1 MRTAPIRRFWA
12 WPGELSD
19 RGILGI
25 NRRNVRYLFDLN
37 LRSSYKLV
45 DDKVLTKQL
54 CHQHGIVVPKTYAIV
69 ERFGDVKRLAEI
81 VEQYAEFVIKP
92 ASGSGGR
99 GIMVVVGREGRF
111 YVGARGQRI
120 PFSELR
126 YHVCSTLSGLYS
138 LAGQSDR
145 VIIEERIMPHSVFE
159 GLSVGGT
166 PDVRII
172 VYRGS
177 PAQAMLRLPTE
188 ASKGR
193 ANLHQGA
200 IAAGI
205 DLNTGRTLGG
215 VWRNRAIVT
224 HPDTG
229 LAVGGLTIP
238 YWDRILDTACS
249 LSKAL
254 NMGYIGVDLL
264 LDDAQ
269 GPIVL
274 EANARP
280 GLAVQIANRTGLMKV
295 LADLPAR
302 ISVSVAG
309 SKSSR
314 GALAC

>member
-1 MRTAPIRRFWA
+1 MKTGSIKRFWA
-12 WPGELSD
+12 WPGELSA

-25 NRRNVRYLFDLN
+25 NCRNVRYLFELN
-37 LRSSYKLV
+37 PRKSYKLV
-45 DDKVLTKQL
+45 DDKILTKQL
-54 CHQHGIVVPKTYAIV
+54 CYDHGISVPKTYGVV

-81 VEQYAEFVIKP
+81 IEQHPEFVIKP

-99 GIMVVVGREGRF
+99 GILVIVGREGDF
-111 YVGARGQRI
+111 YIGARGQRI
-120 PFSELR
+120 PFAELR
-126 YHVCSTLSGLYS
+126 YHVCSMLSGLYS
-138 LAGQSDR
+138 LGGQSDR
-145 VIIEERIMPHSVFE
+145 VIVEQRIVPHSVFE

-172 VYRGS
+172 VYHGS
-177 PAQAMLRLPTE
+177 PAQAMLRLATK

-205 DLNTGRTLGG
+205 DLRTGRTLGG

-238 YWDRILDTACS
+238 YWNRILETACS
-249 LSKAL
+249 LSRAL
-254 NMGYIGVDLL
+254 NMGYVGVDLV
-264 LDDAQ
+264 LDDEQ

-280 GLAVQIANRTGLMKV
+280 GLAVQIANRTGLMEV
-295 LADLPAR
+295 LAE
-302 ISVSVAG
+302 ITEEVSVSIAG
-309 SKSSR
+309 SDLR
-314 GALAC
+314 REALPC